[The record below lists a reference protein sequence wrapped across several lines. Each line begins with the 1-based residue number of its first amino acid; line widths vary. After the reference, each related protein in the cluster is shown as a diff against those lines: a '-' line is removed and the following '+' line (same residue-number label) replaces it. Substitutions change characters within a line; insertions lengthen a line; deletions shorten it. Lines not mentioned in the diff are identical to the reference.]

1 VKLRQIV
8 ILLCLFAYLMMPA
21 MAATGEDGVTIKKA
35 DGSNT
40 TDGITKND
48 DDDDDSKTS
57 DDDVWGIKQSDMD
70 FSDIAN
76 IKTLGGVYLG
86 ITPLKNM
93 SLLSVSVAAG
103 LAITA
108 VLVGIFILLMIG
120 GYGAANPNIEK
131 GWKYLRGA
139 QGKIIA
145 VGGIFIL
152 ALFMITIVFFSLYIF
167 SKIEFAL

>member
-1 VKLRQIV
+1 MKVRQII

-40 TDGITKND
+40 TDGITKN

>member
-1 VKLRQIV
+1 MNIKRI
-8 ILLCLFAYLMMPA
+8 FAICFVLALITMPA
-21 MAATGEDGVTIKKA
+21 VMAATGEDGVTIKKA

-40 TDGITKND
+40 TDGITKN
-48 DDDDDSKTS
+48 DDDDSKTS